1 VLAVIEGGV
10 LVAEC
15 LDSTMD
21 DVFPEMG
28 QISLVR
34 SKVLDVSAKRAILT
48 MTE

>member
-15 LDSTMD
+15 LDSTID

-28 QISLVR
+28 QISLDR
-34 SKVLDVSAKRAILT
+34 SKVLDVSGKMAILT
-48 MTE
+48 MT